1 MPRSSCVLAI
11 MPLLAA
17 ACVVAASSAVAKH
30 RSSAAAKPSIAAKH
44 KSSVAVK
51 KHRSA
56 AAKKQKSKKQKSSV
70 VAAKE
75 EPLIALRSRTPLDK
89 HDCIAVAQAVYK
101 QAGTLS
107 RRTKQTIPRE
117 FERVISKLDEFC
129 GEEEFE
135 KARISIDWM
144 NTCLQNFSN
153 KTEFCSRNG
162 SYFCAV
168 DPESDSCLE
177 RDGGVPSRRIA
188 LQEVW

>member
-1 MPRSSCVLAI
+1 MPRSSCVLAVL
-11 MPLLAA
+11 PLLAA

-30 RSSAAAKPSIAAKH
+30 RSSAAAKSSIAAKH
-44 KSSVAVK
+44 KSSVAIK

-75 EPLIALRSRTPLDK
+75 EPVITPRPRTPLDK
-89 HDCIAVAQAVYK
+89 HDCIAVAQAFYE
-101 QAGTLS
+101 QAVTLS

-129 GEEEFE
+129 GEEEK
-135 KARISIDWM
+135 KAKISIDWM
-144 NTCLQNFSN
+144 NTCLQKFSN

-168 DPESDSCLE
+168 DPDSDSCLE
-177 RDGGVPSRRIA
+177 QDGGVPSRRIA

>member
-1 MPRSSCVLAI
+1 MPRSSCVLAVLS
-11 MPLLAA
+11 LLAA
-17 ACVVAASSAVAKH
+17 SCVVAASSAVAKH
-30 RSSAAAKPSIAAKH
+30 RSSAVAKSSVAAKH

-51 KHRSA
+51 RHRSA
-56 AAKKQKSKKQKSSV
+56 AAKKQKSKEQKSSV

-75 EPLIALRSRTPLDK
+75 EQLITPRPRTPLDK
-89 HDCIAVAQAVYK
+89 HDCIAVAQAFYE

-107 RRTKQTIPRE
+107 RRKKQTIPRE

-144 NTCLQNFSN
+144 NTCLQNLN
-153 KTEFCSRNG
+153 YKTEFCSRNG

-168 DPESDSCLE
+168 DPQSDSCLE
-177 RDGGVPSRRIA
+177 RDGRAPSRRIG